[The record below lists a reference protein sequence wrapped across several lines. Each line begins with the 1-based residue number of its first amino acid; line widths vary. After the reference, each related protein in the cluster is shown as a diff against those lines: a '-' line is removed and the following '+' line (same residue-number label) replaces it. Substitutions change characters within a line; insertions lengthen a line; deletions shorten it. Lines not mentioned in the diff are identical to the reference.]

1 MKFLKFGFILSALT
15 LFIFACA
22 ENKPTSPANTIIVT
36 NTNSS
41 ANANKPAANT
51 AIVNLNAQPS
61 AKMDEMAS
69 TKKIYTEKCVRCHKE
84 DGTGGK
90 VEIDGTT
97 LNAEDFTEDKM
108 KNMSDAKYI
117 GYIEN
122 GVPDEGMPA
131 FKGKLSDTEIKNLV
145 KFIRSEFQGK

>member
-1 MKFLKFGFILSALT
+1 MKFLKLSFILSAVT

-22 ENKPTSPANTIIVT
+22 ENKTTSPANTTMVT
-36 NTNSS
+36 TTN
-41 ANANKPAANT
+41 PAANT
-51 AIVNLNAQPS
+51 AIVNLNTQPS
-61 AKMDEMAS
+61 AAMDEMIS

-97 LNAEDFTEDKM
+97 LKAENFTADKM

-117 GYIEN
+117 NYIEN

-131 FKGKLSDTEIKNLV
+131 FKGKLSDDEIKNLV
-145 KFIRSEFQGK
+145 KFIRTEFQGK

>member
-1 MKFLKFGFILSALT
+1 MKFLKLGFVLSALT
-15 LFIFACA
+15 LCIFACA

-41 ANANKPAANT
+41 ANT
-51 AIVNLNAQPS
+51 SIVNLNAQLT
-61 AKMDEMAS
+61 AKIDEMAS

-108 KNMSDAKYI
+108 KLMSDAKYI

-131 FKGKLSDTEIKNLV
+131 FKGKLTDDEIKNLV
-145 KFIRSEFQGK
+145 KLIRSEFQGK

>member
-1 MKFLKFGFILSALT
+1 
-15 LFIFACA
+15 
-22 ENKPTSPANTIIVT
+22 
-36 NTNSS
+36 
-41 ANANKPAANT
+41 
-51 AIVNLNAQPS
+51 
-61 AKMDEMAS
+61 MAS
-69 TKKIYTEKCVRCHKE
+69 TKKIYTEKCASCHKE

-131 FKGKLSDTEIKNLV
+131 FKGKLTDDEIKNLV
-145 KFIRSEFQGK
+145 KLIRSEFQGK

>member
-1 MKFLKFGFILSALT
+1 MKFLKPGFILSALT

-22 ENKPTSPANTIIVT
+22 ENKTTSPVNTIIVT
-36 NTNSS
+36 N
-41 ANANKPAANT
+41 ANMSKANT
-51 AIVNLNAQPS
+51 AIVNLNGQPD

-97 LNAEDFTEDKM
+97 LKAENFTADKM

-131 FKGKLSDTEIKNLV
+131 FKGKLSDAEIKNLV
-145 KFIRSEFQGK
+145 KFIRQEFQGK

>member
-1 MKFLKFGFILSALT
+1 
-15 LFIFACA
+15 
-22 ENKPTSPANTIIVT
+22 
-36 NTNSS
+36 
-41 ANANKPAANT
+41 
-51 AIVNLNAQPS
+51 
-61 AKMDEMAS
+61 MAS
-69 TKKIYTEKCVRCHKE
+69 TKNIYTEKCVRCHKE

-97 LNAEDFTEDKM
+97 INAEDFTEDKM

-145 KFIRSEFQGK
+145 KFIRREFQGK

>member
-1 MKFLKFGFILSALT
+1 MRFLKLGFILSVLT
-15 LFIFACA
+15 LFIFACG
-22 ENKPTSPANTIIVT
+22 ENKQTNSTSPANTIIVT
-36 NTNSS
+36 NSNSS
-41 ANANKPAANT
+41 ANT
-51 AIVNLNAQPS
+51 AVVNLNAQQP
-61 AKMDEMAS
+61 AKVDETAS

-97 LNAEDFTEDKM
+97 LNAEDFTVDKM

-131 FKGKLSDTEIKNLV
+131 FKGKLSDAEIKNLV

>member
-1 MKFLKFGFILSALT
+1 MKFLKLGFILSALT
-15 LFIFACA
+15 LFIFACG
-22 ENKPTSPANTIIVT
+22 ESRTSSPANTIIV

-41 ANANKPAANT
+41 TTTNTSSANT
-51 AIVNLNAQPS
+51 TIVNMNTQTSSKL
-61 AKMDEMAS
+61 DEMAS

-90 VEIDGTT
+90 VEIEGTT
-97 LNAEDFTEDKM
+97 LNAEDFTSDKL

-131 FKGKLSDTEIKNLV
+131 FKGKLSDAEIKNLV

>member
-22 ENKPTSPANTIIVT
+22 GNKTSSPANTIIV

-41 ANANKPAANT
+41 TNANTSSANT
-51 AIVNLNAQPS
+51 TIVNMNTQTTP
-61 AKMDEMAS
+61 KMDEMAS

-90 VEIDGTT
+90 VEIEGTT
-97 LNAEDFTEDKM
+97 LNAEDFTVDKM

-131 FKGKLSDTEIKNLV
+131 FKGKLSDAEIKNLV

>member
-1 MKFLKFGFILSALT
+1 MKFLKLGFFLSALT
-15 LFIFACA
+15 FFVFACA

-41 ANANKPAANT
+41 ANT
-51 AIVNLNAQPS
+51 SVVNLNAQPS
-61 AKMDEMAS
+61 AKIDEMAS

-97 LNAEDFTEDKM
+97 FSAEDFTEDKM

-131 FKGKLSDTEIKNLV
+131 FKGKLTDDEIKNLV
-145 KFIRSEFQGK
+145 KFIRREFQGK